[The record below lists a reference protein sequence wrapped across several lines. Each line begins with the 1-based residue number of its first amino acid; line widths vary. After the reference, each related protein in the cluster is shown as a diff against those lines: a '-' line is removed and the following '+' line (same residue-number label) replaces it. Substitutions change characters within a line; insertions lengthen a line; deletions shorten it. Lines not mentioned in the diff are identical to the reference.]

1 MRDIFDELCEI
12 EGILLN
18 VDIKNNFK
26 DLNYSEEEKKAIE
39 EYSNTQSSGSALG
52 DALGEALKNKE

>member
-18 VDIKNNFK
+18 VDVKNNFK
-26 DLNYSEEEKKAIE
+26 DLNYNEEERIEKAVDKLRKL
-39 EYSNTQSSGSALG
+39 EY
-52 DALGEALKNKE
+52 EIV